1 MTSSRAAVKILFII
15 VKYRI
20 IGGLFQ
26 DVNTRLR
33 FTFKS
38 RLMNKI
44 CNAIFTS
51 MNIKK
56 SLTTLLCAIYIAY
69 SCPIALMASTISGVT
84 PQDNTYNIEAAQV
97 SGSTGFR
104 QYDTFDLTDGD
115 IANLVYKDSYDKF
128 LNLVDSRIS
137 INGIVNTVK
146 DNNFY
151 NGMAIFVSPDGIVIG
166 SSGVLNVG
174 SLSLLGTSGYDD
186 LRDAYDDSDLSGYE
200 YGANGYKDLVAA
212 ADGSIVSNGII
223 LARGNVE
230 ADAATIEI
238 SGAAGEN
245 GIVAG
250 WDDPAMTFSDRQTAV
265 EFFQAIVSADVPN
278 ATQMVMNDDG
288 TIRLSAYTTQ
298 TGDSD
303 KAEPDNGITSSVDLD
318 STVLLAKEIDIN
330 AKSEL
335 GSATLPI
342 VDIGKGVYFDYSK
355 AKISIDSSTLAAQN
369 VKIRADAATIS
380 KINAIELP
388 EVLLA
393 WLIEAFEDP
402 EQLEDD
408 VEMMF
413 SSEYYDNFAGA
424 RAYTDVDIDNSTITA
439 DKNLE
444 VTTDAQTYYE
454 VRTTGAPEEAIPFQS
469 MFHAL
474 GTETESKVNVEK
486 STLTA
491 TEGIADLKALSGN
504 SLQVQISND
513 NGMFR
518 LSETDAFSF
527 QYMNLA
533 TSVDTEVNITNSA
546 VRANEISART
556 LSNVDNWFYV
566 ENTATVLKN
575 DFSSATQGGS
585 GAAVMAVVNNSKSK
599 NEVNIT
605 GSTLESTGKDKNL
618 SIEAVSVQNM
628 DTSMKVRTDAKGAK
642 KKEKI
647 DDENSWT
654 SKIKSRFDSFTKI
667 GKNAMTKF
675 KQFSY
680 NSWFNIFK
688 MVKDKWAGK
697 TGDLAQ
703 NAVGKDQSLDPGL
716 FQVGGSFL
724 FSNNTTETSVNIKD
738 STLTSAQDLD
748 VTSHLLDKYH
758 NLTMASA
765 KEPEDASQSTA
776 IIGAG
781 IALTVN
787 NRENTNNI
795 VIDNSA
801 LASDRDVNINAVTE
815 LPGNGGNLGL
825 SSSMLTLGLGFST
838 DASDDWEFTFNKDIG
853 DSDREGLAP
862 WIGLTGFF
870 NNASA
875 AGTTGDKLAV
885 AASVTY
891 NNGTNSTKVDI
902 RNGSEIVA
910 GDTDSDG
917 NVRVNSATSVATR
930 SDAGFFGSSSIIN
943 YDEAYDVWNSDGT
956 GASVLVQTLENNAE
970 VNVEDSEITAT
981 ADAGLHS
988 AIEQSY
994 INFVKM
1000 FTDAPTI
1007 ALGGAVS
1014 VQDYTGT
1021 TAVNITENT
1030 LINADNI
1037 QIEAGKARV
1046 SLGKLDFDSDKKGL
1060 PLIENDRLVLSDRR
1074 TANDHITTID
1084 VIGELSKQE
1093 SEEKK
1098 EVTAAVGAAV
1108 NVHTIDRDVKT
1119 VIDSA
1124 TLNAVAGDVTVNT
1137 TTYTRNGELALAGS
1151 LAGGAAAQTQNVA
1164 EWQKKASKSDKSE
1177 DFFESMLA
1185 KIDDAFPQEEVEEI
1199 EEGVEAAK
1207 DAASNVGGSK
1217 YSFAIAGSV
1226 NVLDNSTKVNNYVRN
1241 GASVTATGEVDILAN
1256 LKNEYLILSGGF
1268 AKSGTVGTGAAVN
1281 FLSRD
1286 GNVNSFIG
1294 GTPNDGDATVI
1305 SSGTKTSIDA
1315 NEDNEIVSI
1324 AVGVGY
1330 TGDDLQPTDFDGAI
1344 GGSFTYNAIE
1354 STVASTVNGAAL
1366 SGNSND
1372 GTDVSVHAKQG
1383 VNTLNF
1389 AGSLAY
1395 ESGSKFSAGAALA
1408 ATADYL
1414 SSEVGAT
1421 VENADISDKSV
1432 NDLTILAEENDD
1444 LFAIG
1449 IALEAVGNYAKYGT
1463 PFDGSLG
1470 LVVLE
1475 NDINSGLED
1484 SLVKTEGELSVKADN
1499 QVKVLNAEGDGA
1511 YSGATSG
1518 LGIGGGWVFDIQDNK
1533 ISATIDTG
1541 TESIAAHSATVEA
1554 NSFEKIENFP
1564 ITVGISKST
1573 SMLASTVVVDLVTN
1587 EVKATAKGTIT
1598 TGSTA
1603 DVKAKDE
1610 TYLIT
1615 RGGTLAASGSQ
1626 GTAVLGASVNV
1637 DKLAKSVDASLDGA
1651 DVNAKNKVTVSAES
1665 VDANGGT
1672 RKDDGTYDRDDISSP
1687 DYQEKLLVYDDTT
1700 KQYTDINRD
1709 DPDTSFKDWNMFYN
1723 LGAGAKSAFTGAV
1736 VVKFTENNVNAELKN
1751 QSKVTSDEMLVRAD
1765 ERIVKSLI
1773 IGSISATQNLG
1784 VGVNVIYTEDA
1795 PVVNARIT
1803 DGSTADISK
1812 DAAVSASDIK
1822 DNNTVE
1828 VAGSFAGEGGALD
1841 LNVVLNEYDDQV
1853 ASSIDSGS
1861 TLNVQSLTL
1870 DADEDVN
1877 STRVLVQVSG
1887 SENVAVGLEPLV
1899 NNYNEKVSATIDSST
1914 VTAAEDS
1921 AVAIAAETAKK
1932 TRDIAIGVAA
1942 AAQGVTLT
1950 GVEIRNNYDN
1960 SSDAAINASTITDA
1974 GDVKV
1979 DAGNFIYADNWA
1991 VLLDGTAQG
2000 VEIGA
2005 NVMINDVKK
2014 SANAQVKDSDVTA
2027 KDNVVVRTNYASDD
2041 SRLNDIVKNTT
2052 GTLGLTG
2059 QGAAMDANLLV
2070 NTFSDTSRATI
2081 SGGRLTAGNL
2091 EMEAGTL
2098 RTLDNTNITFVLVAE
2113 GAGLGGS
2120 VTYNNI
2126 ASDTEVLVST
2136 ADDDYNISGSVG
2148 LQSEDTSFITEVTGT
2163 GAAGAIGGAAMANVV
2178 VVKEKGSAKT
2188 SITGTGNG
2196 TFKAGS
2202 IEMDSLLNA
2211 GIFDESAGVSVG
2223 IGALAGNV
2231 KLVTVGEKT
2240 DYTDLEKNAG
2250 LDSAV
2255 SAAEERV
2262 KDNLGRS
2269 LTDDNATG
2277 AFSDISGNV
2286 SATDVI
2292 HINAK
2297 SDIGG
2302 TSGDRM
2308 TLDNI
2313 DVSVSGGS
2321 AGVGVLS
2328 AGFYHT
2334 AAATISGGNI
2344 SAGNVT
2350 LFSNTEDSV
2359 DVTSH
2364 GTDIGALVVTG
2375 GSASYNNN
2383 SNSVASISDATV
2395 KAGDISVSAN
2405 NTTDTSEKIAGV
2417 SVGGVA
2423 VNVAGYESN
2432 VNYTSNALV
2441 TGNVYIT
2448 ADSLEL
2454 KSDSTVSVA
2463 SSAQFD
2469 AFTGGTNVIY
2479 IDNTVDVSGQTN
2491 ALVKDADGSL
2501 DVKNLYITTGHEGIT
2516 ADGSS
2521 NVISV
2526 SGLSGTFVYGG
2537 ANVNA
2542 SFTSGI
2548 DNLDNDLKITADE
2561 IDITT
2566 AKANTDKAITAKSEI
2581 GTTGVSLLGLAYAD
2595 SGAKST
2601 SNTTSDTVVRSNN
2614 LTAGKMSIEADLDS
2628 RALADDG
2635 GSAISTLLSIQNISV
2650 ESDATDTL
2658 SVEFGGNITAGSLDV
2673 TTNHNTTTSVNAK
2686 SVAAALFGSV
2696 SYLEMKSD
2704 NNATTS
2710 VTLGGTVNAD
2720 DADFQINT
2728 NRYGQLDS
2736 SSNTGGAIS
2745 VSTRKFHN
2753 HVTGTTQL
2761 VMDGLKA
2768 YGTGDF
2774 KFNLAPVN
2782 THDDVSISSSGG
2794 FFAHDGADYD
2804 YNFDTKSNVDIKD
2817 SKISG
2822 YSNVGIGNVNSNV
2835 IKDTNVTQGGGFI
2848 FLSSSKAGNTYSSS
2862 SDFTVEDSTI
2872 SADTVTISTQSG
2884 NATDVNQQI
2893 LFKAESGGF
2902 YTGDGLELDNTLNQK
2917 NNLSIKNS
2925 SITGKDNVTV
2935 ALMTTHS
2942 FYQKV
2947 EDISEGFIANPTV
2960 KSTITSNN
2968 TNTLDIDEGSTV
2980 KSDGDLDFTLDVS
2993 GNLGTISH
3001 VQVEDCGSDPE
3012 TQSHLAMNADNTMTL
3027 EGTAEGGNSTNVV
3040 FMGNANNDLHQES
3053 YSEHFAVAPFTTE
3066 GGELKRIVNN
3076 TLTVA
3081 SSGRM
3086 LAGNSLNYQFNDPTG
3101 NIYASNHYH
3110 LIYYAAFGYETYGE
3124 TSSNKTLQSNNK
3136 ADVPGK
3142 MAAGISNGK
3151 FLFVAEDGSVDK
3163 DKSSGVYESDYFT
3176 YGDGKDPT
3184 PSEIKE
3190 KVVADIRDRIGSL
3203 NDSLDQVNAGLEYN
3217 EERYD
3222 EIQAGIA
3229 AIDSIFTS
3237 VDEYLDNGYEIVDES
3252 TILATIRN
3260 DMIYELS
3267 TDDKHPPISGDVF
3280 ETVLA
3285 NYTAWVKTEEAQGT
3299 GIVTDMVYYVTNVD
3313 TILDAGQ
3320 RETFVKAAGQIN
3332 DFMSHIVDT
3341 DGMNGTSI
3349 MVYTNAALERKYIV
3363 TSLGTGESAKDML
3376 AILEQNRNVL
3386 ADQITAL
3393 EKSHDVL
3400 ASSQALITADIAS
3413 LNNELDAAVAKAE
3426 NEYGQSGSSYALL
3439 FQNHN
3444 VRPGSITITGIEA
3457 GDVMVGGERVG
3468 ENLSLLKDHVYTPHR
3483 DFVVSNKS
3491 DRDVIVR
3498 LEDSAGNDGI
3508 RFTVNGTDISD
3519 YVTVSGSDAV
3529 TFKVHND
3536 DISVRDDADVQLY
3549 TAQTGSF
3556 NFYVDDAGVVHTTA
3570 PVIYSR
3576 PGLLVQSYLGYHS
3589 FDSLG
3594 YAEAANLN
3602 SGILVWTDFVRSSDD
3617 EDEEPITSELRR
3629 DASVR

>member
-1 MTSSRAAVKILFII
+1 
-15 VKYRI
+15 
-20 IGGLFQ
+20 
-26 DVNTRLR
+26 
-33 FTFKS
+33 
-38 RLMNKI
+38 
-44 CNAIFTS
+44 

-56 SLTTLLCAIYIAY
+56 SLTTLLCVLYIAY
-69 SCPIALMASTISGVT
+69 SCPVALVASTISGIT
-84 PQDNTYNIEAAQV
+84 PQDNIYNIEAEKV

-115 IANLVYKDSYDKF
+115 IANLVYKDNYDKF
-128 LNLVDSRIS
+128 LNMVDTQIS

-151 NGMAIFVSPDGIVIG
+151 NGRAIFVSPSGIVIG
-166 SSGVLNVG
+166 STGVLNVG
-174 SLSLLGTSGYDD
+174 SLSLLNTSGYDD
-186 LRDAYDDSDLSGYE
+186 LKSAYDDSDLSTYE
-200 YGANGYKDLVAA
+200 YGADGYKDLVAA

-230 ADAATIEI
+230 ADASAIEI
-238 SGAAGEN
+238 SGTAGEN

-265 EFFQAIVSADVPN
+265 EFFQAIVSSDIPN
-278 ATQMVMNDDG
+278 SNLMVMDDSG
-288 TIRLSAYTTQ
+288 NIRLSAYTSQ
-298 TGDSD
+298 TGDND
-303 KAEPDNGITSSVDLD
+303 KAAPDNGITSSVKLD
-318 STVLLAKEIDIN
+318 STVLLAKEIDID

-335 GSATLPI
+335 GSMSLPV
-342 VDIGKGVYFDYSK
+342 VDFGKGVYFDYSK
-355 AKISIDSSTLAAQN
+355 AQIGIDSSTLAAEN
-369 VKIRADAATIS
+369 VKIRSDAATIS

-388 EVLLA
+388 EVILA
-393 WLIEAFEDP
+393 WLIEVIEDP
-402 EQLEDD
+402 EALAED
-408 VEMMF
+408 VSKMF
-413 SSEYYDNFAGA
+413 SSEYYDDFSGA
-424 RAYTDVDIDNSTITA
+424 RAYTYVDIDNSTITA

-454 VRTTGAPEEAIPFQS
+454 VKTTGAPEEALPFQS
-469 MFHAL
+469 LFHAL
-474 GTETESKVNVEK
+474 GTETESILNVDK

-491 TEGIADLKALSGN
+491 TDGLADLKALSGN

-518 LSETDAFSF
+518 FSETDAFSF
-527 QYMNLA
+527 QYINLA

-546 VRANEISART
+546 VKANEISART

-575 DFSSATQGGS
+575 DFASPTQGGS
-585 GAAVMAVVNNSKSK
+585 GAAVMGVVNNSKSK

-605 GSTLESTGKDKNL
+605 DSSLESTGKDKNL

-628 DTSMKVRTDAKGAK
+628 DTSLKVRTEAQGAK
-642 KKEKI
+642 EKDKIYDDKKFTDNVK
-647 DDENSWT
+647 
-654 SKIKSRFDSFTKI
+654 KRFDNFAKI
-667 GKNAMTKF
+667 GKSAYAKYREYT
-675 KQFSY
+675 Y
-680 NSWFNIFK
+680 GSWFDLFK
-688 MVKDKWAGK
+688 KIKNAWGGK
-697 TGDLAQ
+697 TEELAQ
-703 NAVGKDQSLDPGL
+703 NAVGKDQALDPGL
-716 FQVGGSFL
+716 FQAGGSFL
-724 FSNNTTETSVNIKD
+724 FSNNTAETSVNIKD
-738 STLTSAQDLD
+738 SSLKSAQDLD
-748 VTSHLLDKYH
+748 ISSHLLDKYY
-758 NLTMASA
+758 NLTMAHA
-765 KEPEDASQSTA
+765 KEPEESSQSTA

-787 NRENTNNI
+787 NRENTDSINI
-795 VIDNSA
+795 DG
-801 LASDRDVNINAVTE
+801 SDLISGRDVNINAVTE
-815 LPGNGGNLGL
+815 LPGNAGNIGL
-825 SSSMLTLGLGFST
+825 TSSWLTLGLGFDT
-838 DASDDWEFTFNKDIG
+838 DAKEDWDFTFNADIG
-853 DSDREGLAP
+853 TSDREPLAP
-862 WIGLTGFF
+862 VIGLTGFF

-875 AGTTGDKLAV
+875 AGTTGDDLAV

-891 NNGTNSTKVDI
+891 NNGTNSTNVNI
-902 RNGSEIVA
+902 TNGSTIQA
-910 GDTDSDG
+910 GDTDTAG

-930 SDAGFFGSSSIIN
+930 SDAGFFGSSSIIK
-943 YDEAYDVWNSDGT
+943 YDESYDVWNSDGT
-956 GASVLVQTLENNAE
+956 GASVLVQTLENNAQ
-970 VNVEDSEITAT
+970 VNVEDSEISAT

-1007 ALGGAVS
+1007 AMGGAVS

-1021 TAVNITENT
+1021 TAVNLSDNTEITAN
-1030 LINADNI
+1030 NI
-1037 QIEAGKARV
+1037 QIESGKARV
-1046 SLGKLDFDSDKKGL
+1046 SLGKLDFEEDKKGL
-1060 PLIENDRLVLSDRR
+1060 PLIENDRLVLADRR
-1074 TANDHITTID
+1074 TTEDHITTID

-1108 NVHTIDRDVKT
+1108 NVHNIDREVKT
-1119 VIDSA
+1119 VIDNA
-1124 TLNAVAGDVTVNT
+1124 TLNAIAGNVTIDT
-1137 TTYTRNGELALAGS
+1137 LSFTRNGELALAGS

-1164 EWQKKASKSDKSE
+1164 GWQKDAKKSDKS
-1177 DFFESMLA
+1177 DVFFESMLA
-1185 KIDDAFPQEEVEEI
+1185 KIDEAFPVEEEVEEI
-1199 EEGVEAAK
+1199 KDGVDAAT

-1226 NVLDNSTKVNNYVRN
+1226 NVLNNSTKVNNHVQN
-1241 GASVTATGEVDILAN
+1241 GAAISATGEVDIAAN
-1256 LKNEYLILSGGF
+1256 LKNEFLLLSGGF
-1268 AKSGTVGTGAAVN
+1268 AQSGTVGTGAAVN
-1281 FLSRD
+1281 FVSRD
-1286 GNVNSFIG
+1286 GSVNSFIG
-1294 GTPNDGDATVI
+1294 GTPNDSSSTVI
-1305 SSGTKTSIDA
+1305 TSGTKTSIDA
-1315 NEDNEIVSI
+1315 KEDNEIVSV

-1389 AGSLAY
+1389 AGSLAA

-1414 SSEVGAT
+1414 SSDVGAT

-1475 NDINSGLED
+1475 NDINSGLEN
-1484 SLVKTEGELSVKADN
+1484 SLVKTEGDLTVKADN

-1751 QSKVTSDEMLVRAD
+1751 QSKVTSDELLVRAD

-1773 IGSISATQNLG
+1773 VGSISATQNLG

-1795 PVVNARIT
+1795 PVINARIT

-1841 LNVVLNEYDDQV
+1841 LNVVLNEYNDQV

-1861 TLNVQSLTL
+1861 TLNVQSLTM

-1960 SSDAAINASTITDA
+1960 SSDAVINASTITDA

-2059 QGAAMDANLLV
+2059 QGAAMDANLLI
-2070 NTFSDTSRATI
+2070 NTFSDTSKATV
-2081 SGGRLTAGNL
+2081 SGGKLTAGNL
-2091 EMEAGTL
+2091 EIEAGIL

-2163 GAAGAIGGAAMANVV
+2163 GAAGAVGGAAMANVV
-2178 VVKEKGSAKT
+2178 VVKEKGIAKAG
-2188 SITGTGNG
+2188 ITGTGKG

-2202 IEMDSLLNA
+2202 IEMDSELIA
-2211 GIFDESAGVSVG
+2211 GIFDESAGVSLG

-2269 LTDDNATG
+2269 LTDDNTTG

-2313 DVSVSGGS
+2313 DVSVSGAS

-2344 SAGNVT
+2344 SAGNIT

-2469 AFTGGTNVIY
+2469 AFTGGTNVVY

-2537 ANVNA
+2537 TNVNA

-2566 AKANTDKAITAKSEI
+2566 AKANTDKVITAKSEI

-2601 SNTTSDTVVRSNN
+2601 SNATSDTVVRSNN

-2628 RALADDG
+2628 SALADDG

-2658 SVEFGGNITAGSLDV
+2658 NIEFDGNITAGSLDV

-2696 SYLEMKSD
+2696 SYLEMTSD

-2710 VTLGGTVNAD
+2710 VSLTGTLNAD

-2736 SSNTGGAIS
+2736 SSNTGGAVS

-2761 VMDGLKA
+2761 VMDGLNA

-2774 KFNLAPVN
+2774 KFNLAAVN

-2804 YNFDTKSNVDIKD
+2804 YNFDTKSDVEIKD
-2817 SKISG
+2817 SNISG

-2884 NATDVNQQI
+2884 NGTDVNQQI

-2917 NNLSIKNS
+2917 NSMSIKNS

-3012 TQSHLAMNADNTMTL
+3012 TQSHVAMNADNTMTV
-3027 EGTAEGGNSTNVV
+3027 EGTVEGGNSANVI

-3163 DKSSGVYESDYFT
+3163 EKSSGVYESDYFT
-3176 YGDGKDPT
+3176 YGDGNDPT

-3237 VDEYLDNGYEIVDES
+3237 VDEFLDNGYEIVDES

-3313 TILDAGQ
+3313 TVLNEGQ

-3332 DFMSHIVDT
+3332 DFMSHIADT
-3341 DGMNGTSI
+3341 DDMNGTSI
-3349 MVYTNAALERKYIV
+3349 MVYTNAAMDRKYIV
-3363 TSLGTGESAKDML
+3363 TSLGTGESAKDIL
-3376 AILEQNRNVL
+3376 SILEQNRSNL
-3386 ADQITAL
+3386 ADQMIAL
-3393 EKSHDVL
+3393 ERNHDIL
-3400 ASSQALITADIAS
+3400 ASSQALITADIAT

-3426 NEYGQSGSSYALL
+3426 SEYGQSGSSYALL
-3439 FQNHN
+3439 FQNLSDK
-3444 VRPGSITITGIEA
+3444 PGSITITGLEA
-3457 GDVMVGGERVG
+3457 SDITINGERVG
-3468 ENLSLLKDHVYTPHR
+3468 ENLALLSDHVYTAR
-3483 DFVVSNKS
+3483 SSFTVNNNSN
-3491 DRDVIVR
+3491 RDVIAQV
-3498 LEDSAGNDGI
+3498 DDFGGNDGL
-3508 RFTVNGTDISD
+3508 RFTVNGTDISEI
-3519 YVTVSGSDAV
+3519 VPVAGNGEV
-3529 TFKVHND
+3529 TFEVHND
-3536 DISVRDDADVQLY
+3536 DISIRDGVDVQLY
-3549 TAQTGSF
+3549 TAQTGDFS
-3556 NFYVDDAGVVHTTA
+3556 FYVDGNGVVRTTA
-3570 PVIYSR
+3570 PVVYSR

-3594 YAEAANLN
+3594 YAEAATIN

-3617 EDEEPITSELRR
+3617 EDEELVTSELRR

>member
-1 MTSSRAAVKILFII
+1 MKL
-15 VKYRI
+15 
-20 IGGLFQ
+20 
-26 DVNTRLR
+26 
-33 FTFKS
+33 
-38 RLMNKI
+38 
-44 CNAIFTS
+44 
-51 MNIKK
+51 KK
-56 SLTTLLCAIYIAY
+56 SLTTLLCILYIAY
-69 SCPIALMASTISGVT
+69 SCPTVLLASEISGVT
-84 PQDNTYNIEAAQV
+84 PTGNTYNIEAEKV
-97 SGSTGFR
+97 SGTTGFR
-104 QYDTFDLTDGD
+104 EYDKFVLSDGD
-115 IANLVYKDSYDKF
+115 VANLLYEDTYDSF
-128 LNLVDSRIS
+128 LNLVNSQINIS
-137 INGIVNTVK
+137 GVVNTMK
-146 DNNFY
+146 GSDFY
-151 NGMAIFVSPDGIVIG
+151 NGRAIFVSSSGIVIG
-166 SSGVLNVG
+166 STGVLNVG
-174 SLSLLGTSGYDD
+174 SLSLLNTKDYDD
-186 LRDAYDDSDLSGYE
+186 LKDAYDDSDLADYE
-200 YGANGYKDLVAA
+200 YGADGYKNLVTAA
-212 ADGSIVSNGII
+212 NGDIVSNGII
-223 LARGNVE
+223 LARGDVE
-230 ADAATIEI
+230 ADAASIEI

-250 WDDPAMTFSDRQTAV
+250 WDDTAKTFTDRQDAV
-265 EFFQAIVSADVPN
+265 DFFKAIVGTDVPN
-278 ATQMVMNDDG
+278 ADLMVMDDSG
-288 TIRLSAYTTQ
+288 KIRLSAYTTQ

-303 KAEPDNGITSSVDLD
+303 KADPDNGITSLVKLD
-318 STVLLAKEIDIN
+318 STVLLAKEIDIES
-330 AKSEL
+330 KSEL

-342 VDIGKGVYFDYSK
+342 VDFGKGVYFDYSK
-355 AKISIDSSTLAAQN
+355 AKIGINSSTLAAEN
-369 VKIRADAATIS
+369 VKIRSDASTIS

-388 EVLLA
+388 EVILA
-393 WLIEAFEDP
+393 WLIEGIEDP
-402 EQLEDD
+402 EQLADD
-408 VEMMF
+408 VSTMF
-413 SSEYYDNFAGA
+413 SSEYYDNFAGS
-424 RAYTDVDIDNSTITA
+424 RAYSYVDIDNSTITA

-444 VTTDAQTYYE
+444 VTTDSQTYYE
-454 VRTTGAPEEAIPFQS
+454 VKTTGAPEEAIPFQS
-469 MFHAL
+469 LFHAL
-474 GTETESKVNVEK
+474 GTETESIVNVDK

-491 TEGIADLKALSGN
+491 TEGLADLKALSGN

-518 LSETDAFSF
+518 FSETDAFSF
-527 QYMNLA
+527 QYINLA
-533 TSVDTEVNITNSA
+533 TSVDTEVNITNST
-546 VRANEISART
+546 VKANDISART

-575 DFSSATQGGS
+575 DFASPTQGGS

-599 NEVNIT
+599 NEVNIID
-605 GSTLESTGKDKNL
+605 SSLESTGKDKNL

-628 DTSMKVRTDAKGAK
+628 DTSLKVRTDAQGAK
-642 KKEKI
+642 TKEKI
-647 DDENSWT
+647 DD
-654 SKIKSRFDSFTKI
+654 KDSFTSKLKARFDKFSKI
-667 GKNAMTKF
+667 GKNAYAKYREYT
-675 KQFSY
+675 Y
-680 NSWFNIFK
+680 GSWFNLFK
-688 MVKDKWAGK
+688 MVKDKWSGK
-697 TGDLAQ
+697 TGELAQ
-703 NAVGKDQSLDPGL
+703 NAVGKNQTLDPGL
-716 FQVGGSFL
+716 FQAGGSFL
-724 FSNNTTETSVNIKD
+724 FSNNNSETSVNIKD
-738 STLTSAQDLD
+738 STLKSAQDLD
-748 VTSHLLDKYH
+748 ISSHLLDKYH
-758 NLTMASA
+758 NLTMAHA

-795 VIDNSA
+795 VIDNST
-801 LASDRDVNINAVTE
+801 LTSERDVNINAVTE
-815 LPGNGGNLGL
+815 LPGNAGNLGF
-825 SSSMLTLGLGFST
+825 SSSMLTLGLGFNT
-838 DASDDWEFTFNKDIG
+838 DASDDWDFTFNKDIG
-853 DSDREGLAP
+853 YSDREGLVP

-891 NNGTNSTKVDI
+891 NNGTNSTTVDVK
-902 RNGSEIVA
+902 NGSKIEA
-910 GDTDSDG
+910 GDSDTDG
-917 NVRVNSATSVATR
+917 NVRINSATSVATR
-930 SDAGFFGSSSIIN
+930 SDAGFFGSSSVIK
-943 YDEAYDVWNSDGT
+943 YDEAFDVWNSDGT

-981 ADAGLHS
+981 TDAGIHS

-1021 TAVNITENT
+1021 TAVTINDNTAIT
-1030 LINADNI
+1030 ADNI
-1037 QIEAGKARV
+1037 QIESGKARV
-1046 SLGKLDFDSDKKGL
+1046 SLGKLDFSSDKKGL

-1074 TANDHITTID
+1074 TADDHITTID

-1108 NVHTIDRDVKT
+1108 NVHTIDREVKT
-1119 VIDSA
+1119 VIDNA
-1124 TLNAVAGDVTVNT
+1124 VLNAIAGDVKISTMS
-1137 TTYTRNGELALAGS
+1137 YTRNGELALAGS
-1151 LAGGAAAQTQNVA
+1151 LAGGAAAQTQDVA
-1164 EWQKKASKSDKSE
+1164 EWQKKASKTDKSD

-1199 EEGVEAAK
+1199 KEGVDAAK

-1226 NVLDNSTKVNNYVRN
+1226 NVLNNDTKVNNYVRN
-1241 GASVTATGEVDILAN
+1241 GGSITATGEVDILAR

-1281 FLSRD
+1281 FLSRE

-1294 GTPNDGDATVI
+1294 GTPNSTGDTVI
-1305 SSGTKTSIDA
+1305 TSGTKTSIDA
-1315 NEDNEIVSI
+1315 TEDNEIVSI

-1354 STVASTVNGAAL
+1354 STVASTVNGATL
-1366 SGNSND
+1366 SGNSKD
-1372 GTDVSVHAKQG
+1372 GTDVSVHAKQS

-1389 AGSLAY
+1389 AGSLAD

-1408 ATADYL
+1408 GTADYL
-1414 SSEVGAT
+1414 SSNVGAT
-1421 VENADISDKSV
+1421 VENSDLSDKSV
-1432 NDLTILAEENDD
+1432 NDVTILAEEYND
-1444 LFAIG
+1444 LLGVG

-1470 LVVLE
+1470 LVILE
-1475 NDINSGLED
+1475 NDIHSELED
-1484 SLVKTEGELSVKADN
+1484 SLVKTEGDLTVKADN
-1499 QVKVLNAEGDGA
+1499 QVKVINLEGDGA

-1518 LGIGGGWVFDIQDNK
+1518 LGIGGGWVFDVQDNK
-1533 ISATIDTG
+1533 VSATIDTG
-1541 TESIAAHSATVEA
+1541 SQSLAAHSAAVEA

-1573 SMLASTVVVDLVTN
+1573 SMLASTVVVDLITN

-1598 TGSTA
+1598 TGSTV

-1610 TYLIT
+1610 SYLIT

-1637 DKLAKSVDASLDGA
+1637 DKLAKTVDASLDGA
-1651 DVNAKNKVTVSAES
+1651 DVNGKNKVTVSAES

-1700 KQYTDINRD
+1700 KQYTDIKRD
-1709 DPDTSFKDWNMFYN
+1709 DPGTSFKDWNMFYN

-1736 VVKFTENNVNAELKN
+1736 VVKFTENNVDAALRN
-1751 QSKVTSDEMLVRAD
+1751 QSTVTSDELLVRAD

-1784 VGVNVIYTEDA
+1784 VGVNVIYTDDA
-1795 PVVNARIT
+1795 PVINARIT
-1803 DGSTADISK
+1803 DGAKVSTSK
-1812 DAAVSASDIK
+1812 GAAVSASDIK
-1822 DNNTVE
+1822 DINTVE

-1841 LNVVLNEYDDQV
+1841 FNVVLNEYDDQV
-1853 ASSIDSGS
+1853 TSSIDSGS
-1861 TLNVQSLTL
+1861 TLNVQSLSM

-1899 NNYNEKVSATIDSST
+1899 NNYKEKVAVTIDSST

-1921 AVAIAAETAKK
+1921 AITIAAETGKK
-1932 TRDIAIGVAA
+1932 TRDIVIGVAA
-1942 AAQGVTLT
+1942 AAQGATLA
-1950 GVEIRNNYDN
+1950 GIEIRNNYNN
-1960 SSDAAINASTITDA
+1960 SADAVINASTITDA
-1974 GDVKV
+1974 GDVRV
-1979 DAGNFIYADNWA
+1979 DAGNYIYADNWA
-1991 VLLDGTAQG
+1991 ILLDGTAQG
-2000 VEIGA
+2000 VSIGA
-2005 NVMINDVKK
+2005 NVMINDVQK

-2027 KDNVVVRTNYASDD
+2027 KDNVVIRTNQDSDGN
-2041 SRLNDIVKNTT
+2041 RLNDRINNTT

-2070 NTFSDTSRATI
+2070 NTFSDTSKATV
-2081 SGGRLTAGNL
+2081 SGGKLTAGNL
-2091 EMEAGTL
+2091 EMEAGIL
-2098 RTLDNTNITFVLVAE
+2098 RTLDNTNITFVGVAE

-2126 ASDTEVLVST
+2126 GSDTEVLIST
-2136 ADDDYNISGSVG
+2136 ADDDFNISGSVG
-2148 LQSEDTSFITEVTGT
+2148 LQSADTSFITEVTGT
-2163 GAAGAIGGAAMANVV
+2163 GAAGAVGGAAMANVV
-2178 VVKEKGSAKT
+2178 VVKEKGIAKAG
-2188 SITGTGNG
+2188 ITGTGKG

-2202 IEMDSLLNA
+2202 IEMDSELIA
-2211 GIFDESAGVSVG
+2211 GIFDESAGVSLG

-2255 SAAEERV
+2255 SAADERV

-2286 SATDVI
+2286 SATDAI
-2292 HINAK
+2292 HINASSK
-2297 SDIGG
+2297 IGG

-2313 DVSVSGGS
+2313 DVSVSGAS

-2344 SAGNVT
+2344 SAGNIR
-2350 LFSNTEDSV
+2350 LASNTEDSV

-2364 GTDIGALVVTG
+2364 GTNIGALVVSG
-2375 GSASYNNN
+2375 GSASYNNS

-2395 KAGDISVSAN
+2395 KAGEIEVTAM
-2405 NTTDTSEKIAGV
+2405 NTTDTSEKITGV

-2432 VNYTSNALV
+2432 VNYSSNALL
-2441 TGNVYIT
+2441 TGNVNVT
-2448 ADSLEL
+2448 ADTLEL

-2501 DVKNLYITTGHEGIT
+2501 NVKNLYITTGHEGIT

-2537 ANVNA
+2537 TNVNA

-2566 AKANTDKAITAKSEI
+2566 AKANTDKVITAKSEI

-2601 SNTTSDTVVRSNN
+2601 SNSTSDTLVKSNK

-2628 RALADDG
+2628 SALADDG

-2650 ESDATDTL
+2650 ESDAKDTL
-2658 SVEFGGNITAGSLDV
+2658 NVEFDGNITAGSLDV

-2696 SYLEMKSD
+2696 SYLEMTSD

-2736 SSNTGGAIS
+2736 SSNTGGAVS

-2761 VMDGLKA
+2761 VMDGLNA

-2774 KFNLAPVN
+2774 KFNLAPMN

-2804 YNFDTKSNVDIKD
+2804 YNFDTKSDVDIKD

-2822 YSNVGIGNVNSNV
+2822 YANVGINNVNSNV

-2893 LFKAESGGF
+2893 LFKAKSGGF
-2902 YTGDGLELDNTLNQK
+2902 YTSDGLELDNTLNQK
-2917 NNLSIKNS
+2917 NNLSMKNS

-2942 FYQKV
+2942 FSQKV

-2968 TNTLDIDEGSTV
+2968 TNTLDVDATSAV
-2980 KSDGDLDFTLDVS
+2980 KSDGDLNFTLDVS
-2993 GNLGTISH
+2993 GNLGTFSH

-3012 TQSHLAMNADNTMTL
+3012 TQSHLTMNADNTMTL
-3027 EGTAEGGNSTNVV
+3027 KGTAEGGNSTNVV

-3053 YSEHFAVAPFTTE
+3053 YSEHFAVAPFTKE

-3076 TLTVA
+3076 TLTVT
-3081 SSGRM
+3081 STGRM
-3086 LAGNSLNYQFNDPTG
+3086 LAGNSLNYKFNDPTG

-3110 LIYYAAFGYETYGE
+3110 CIYYAAFGYETYGE

-3136 ADVPGK
+3136 ANVPGK
-3142 MAAGISNGK
+3142 MAAGLSNGK

-3163 DKSSGVYESDYFT
+3163 ENSSGVYESDYFT
-3176 YGDGKDPT
+3176 YGNGDDLT
-3184 PSEIKE
+3184 PAEVKE
-3190 KVVADIRDRIGSL
+3190 QVVAGIRKRIDSL
-3203 NDSLDQVNAGLEYN
+3203 NDSIGQV
-3217 EERYD
+3217 D
-3222 EIQAGIA
+3222 AGIVDNEIRHEELESGIA
-3229 AIDSIFTS
+3229 RIDSVLAT
-3237 VDEYLDNGYEIVDES
+3237 VNGYLENGYEIVDE
-3252 TILATIRN
+3252 ATVMDAITK

-3267 TDDKHPPISGDVF
+3267 KDDKHPPVSQGKF
-3280 ETVLA
+3280 EAVLA
-3285 NYTAWVKTEEAQGT
+3285 DFTEWAKSVEVQGS
-3299 GIVTDMVYYVTNVD
+3299 GIITDIVYYVTFID
-3313 TILDAGQ
+3313 TTLTDA
-3320 RETFVKAAGQIN
+3320 EKDTFIMASSQMA
-3332 DFMSHIVDT
+3332 DHMSHIDS
-3341 DGMNGTSI
+3341 DNGGTAI
-3349 MVYTNAALERKYIV
+3349 MVYSNDVRGRNYIV
-3363 TSLGTGESAKDML
+3363 TTYGTGESSKDML
-3376 AILEQNRNVL
+3376 AILHQNRGAL
-3386 ADQITAL
+3386 ADELAAV
-3393 EKSHDVL
+3393 ESSHAIM
-3400 ASSQALITADIAS
+3400 ASTRDLMKADIAS
-3413 LNNELDAAVAKAE
+3413 LNNDLYNAVAKSE
-3426 NEYGQSGSSYALL
+3426 NEYGQNESSYALL
-3439 FQNHN
+3439 FQNLTD
-3444 VRPGSITITGIEA
+3444 RPGSITITGMEA
-3457 GDVMVGGERVG
+3457 GDIMVGDRRVG
-3468 ENLSLLKDHVYTPHR
+3468 DDLPLLSDHVYTVR
-3483 DFVVSNKS
+3483 SSFNVSNNS
-3491 DRDVIVR
+3491 NRDVITR
-3498 LEDSAGNDGI
+3498 GDDFGGNYGL
-3508 RFTVNGTDISD
+3508 RFVVNGTDISD
-3519 YVTVSGSDAV
+3519 YASVTGGDSV
-3529 TFKVHND
+3529 TFQIHND
-3536 DISVRDDADVQLY
+3536 DISVRSDADVQLY
-3549 TAQTGSF
+3549 TAKTGSF
-3556 NFYVDDAGVVHTTA
+3556 TFYVDDAGVVHTTA
-3570 PVIYSR
+3570 PVVYSR

-3589 FDSLG
+3589 FDSFG
-3594 YAEAANLN
+3594 YAESAIIN
-3602 SGILVWTDFVRSSDD
+3602 SGINPPAEDDD
-3617 EDEEPITSELRR
+3617 EFVIGEIRR

>member
-1 MTSSRAAVKILFII
+1 
-15 VKYRI
+15 
-20 IGGLFQ
+20 
-26 DVNTRLR
+26 
-33 FTFKS
+33 
-38 RLMNKI
+38 
-44 CNAIFTS
+44 

-56 SLTTLLCAIYIAY
+56 SLTTLLCVLYIAY
-69 SCPIALMASTISGVT
+69 SCPVALVASTISGIT
-84 PQDNTYNIEAAQV
+84 PQDNIYNIEAEKV

-115 IANLVYKDSYDKF
+115 IANLVYKNNYDKF
-128 LNLVDSRIS
+128 LNLVDTQIS

-146 DNNFY
+146 DKNFY
-151 NGMAIFVSPDGIVIG
+151 NGRAIFVSPSGIVIG
-166 SSGVLNVG
+166 STGVLNVG
-174 SLSLLGTSGYDD
+174 SLSLLNTSGYDD
-186 LRDAYDDSDLSGYE
+186 LKSAYDDSDLSTYE
-200 YGANGYKDLVAA
+200 YGADGYKDLVAA

-230 ADAATIEI
+230 ADASAIEI
-238 SGAAGEN
+238 SGTAGEN

-265 EFFQAIVSADVPN
+265 EFFQAIVSSDIPN
-278 ATQMVMNDDG
+278 SNLMVMDDSG
-288 TIRLSAYTTQ
+288 NIRLSAYTSQ
-298 TGDSD
+298 TGDND
-303 KAEPDNGITSSVDLD
+303 KAAPDNGITSSVKLD
-318 STVLLAKEIDIN
+318 STVLLAKEIDID

-335 GSATLPI
+335 GSMSLPV
-342 VDIGKGVYFDYSK
+342 VDFGKGVYFDYSK
-355 AKISIDSSTLAAQN
+355 AQIGIDSSTLAAEN
-369 VKIRADAATIS
+369 VKIRSDAATIS

-388 EVLLA
+388 EVILA
-393 WLIEAFEDP
+393 WLIEVIEDP
-402 EQLEDD
+402 EALAED
-408 VEMMF
+408 VSKMF
-413 SSEYYDNFAGA
+413 SSEYYDDFSGA
-424 RAYTDVDIDNSTITA
+424 RAYTYVDIDNSTITA

-454 VRTTGAPEEAIPFQS
+454 VKTTGAPEEAMPFQS
-469 MFHAL
+469 LFHAL
-474 GTETESKVNVEK
+474 GTETESILNVDK

-491 TEGIADLKALSGN
+491 TDGLADLKALSGN

-518 LSETDAFSF
+518 FSETDAFSF
-527 QYMNLA
+527 QYINLA

-546 VRANEISART
+546 VKANEISART

-575 DFSSATQGGS
+575 DFASPTQGGS
-585 GAAVMAVVNNSKSK
+585 GAAVMGVVNNSKSK

-605 GSTLESTGKDKNL
+605 DSSLESTGKDKNL

-628 DTSMKVRTDAKGAK
+628 DTSLKVRTEAQGAK
-642 KKEKI
+642 EKDKIYDDKKFTDNVK
-647 DDENSWT
+647 
-654 SKIKSRFDSFTKI
+654 KRFDNFAKI
-667 GKNAMTKF
+667 GKNAYAKYREYT
-675 KQFSY
+675 Y
-680 NSWFNIFK
+680 GSWFDLFK
-688 MVKDKWAGK
+688 KIKNGWGGK
-697 TGDLAQ
+697 TEELAQ
-703 NAVGKDQSLDPGL
+703 NAVGKDQALDPGL
-716 FQVGGSFL
+716 FQAGGSFL
-724 FSNNTTETSVNIKD
+724 FSNNTAETSVNIKD
-738 STLTSAQDLD
+738 SSLKSAQDLD
-748 VTSHLLDKYH
+748 ISSHLLDKYY
-758 NLTMASA
+758 NLTMAHA

-787 NRENTNNI
+787 NRENTDSINI
-795 VIDNSA
+795 DG
-801 LASDRDVNINAVTE
+801 SDLISGRDVNINAVTE
-815 LPGNGGNLGL
+815 LPGNAGNIGL
-825 SSSMLTLGLGFST
+825 TSSWLTLGLGFDT
-838 DASDDWEFTFNKDIG
+838 DAKDDWDFTFNADIG
-853 DSDREGLAP
+853 TSDREPLAP
-862 WIGLTGFF
+862 VIGLTGFF

-875 AGTTGDKLAV
+875 AGTTGDDLAV

-891 NNGTNSTKVDI
+891 NNGTNSTNVNI
-902 RNGSEIVA
+902 TNGSTIQA
-910 GDTDSDG
+910 GDTDTAG

-930 SDAGFFGSSSIIN
+930 SDAGFFGSSSIIK
-943 YDEAYDVWNSDGT
+943 YDESYDVWNSDGT
-956 GASVLVQTLENNAE
+956 GASVLVQTLENNAQ
-970 VNVEDSEITAT
+970 VNVEDSEISAT

-1007 ALGGAVS
+1007 AMGGAVS

-1021 TAVNITENT
+1021 TAVNLSDNTEITAN
-1030 LINADNI
+1030 NI
-1037 QIEAGKARV
+1037 QIESGKARV
-1046 SLGKLDFDSDKKGL
+1046 SLGKLDFEDDKKGL
-1060 PLIENDRLVLSDRR
+1060 PLIENDRLVLADRR
-1074 TANDHITTID
+1074 TTEDHITTID

-1108 NVHTIDRDVKT
+1108 NVHNIDREVKT
-1119 VIDSA
+1119 VIDNA
-1124 TLNAVAGDVTVNT
+1124 TLNAIAGNVTIDALS
-1137 TTYTRNGELALAGS
+1137 YTRNGELALAGS

-1164 EWQKKASKSDKSE
+1164 SWQKDAKKSDKS
-1177 DFFESMLA
+1177 DVFFESMLA
-1185 KIDDAFPQEEVEEI
+1185 KIDEAFPVEEEVEEI
-1199 EEGVEAAK
+1199 KEGVDAAT

-1226 NVLDNSTKVNNYVRN
+1226 NVLNNSTKVNNYVQN
-1241 GASVTATGEVDILAN
+1241 GAAISATGEVDIAAN
-1256 LKNEYLILSGGF
+1256 LKNEFLLLSGGF
-1268 AKSGTVGTGAAVN
+1268 AQSGTVGTGAAVN
-1281 FLSRD
+1281 FMSRD
-1286 GNVNSFIG
+1286 GSVNSFIG
-1294 GTPNDGDATVI
+1294 GTPNDSSSTVI
-1305 SSGTKTSIDA
+1305 TSGTKTSIDA
-1315 NEDNEIVSI
+1315 KEDNEIVSV

-1366 SGNSND
+1366 SGNSKN

-1389 AGSLAY
+1389 AGSLAA

-1414 SSEVGAT
+1414 SSDVGAT

-1475 NDINSGLED
+1475 NDINSGLEN
-1484 SLVKTEGELSVKADN
+1484 SLVKTEGDLTVKADN

-1751 QSKVTSDEMLVRAD
+1751 QSKVTSDELLVRAD

-1773 IGSISATQNLG
+1773 VGSISATQNLG

-1795 PVVNARIT
+1795 PVINARIT

-1841 LNVVLNEYDDQV
+1841 LNVVLNEYNDQV

-1861 TLNVQSLTL
+1861 TLNVQSLTM

-1960 SSDAAINASTITDA
+1960 SSDAVINASTITDA

-2059 QGAAMDANLLV
+2059 QGAAMDANLLI
-2070 NTFSDTSRATI
+2070 NTFSDTSKATV
-2081 SGGRLTAGNL
+2081 SGGKLTAGNL
-2091 EMEAGTL
+2091 EIEAGIL

-2163 GAAGAIGGAAMANVV
+2163 GAAGAVGGAAMANVV
-2178 VVKEKGSAKT
+2178 VVKEKGIAKAG
-2188 SITGTGNG
+2188 ITGTGKG

-2202 IEMDSLLNA
+2202 IEMDSELIA
-2211 GIFDESAGVSVG
+2211 GIFDESAGVSLG

-2269 LTDDNATG
+2269 LTDDNTTG

-2313 DVSVSGGS
+2313 DVSVSGAS

-2344 SAGNVT
+2344 SAGNIT

-2469 AFTGGTNVIY
+2469 AFTGGTNVVY

-2537 ANVNA
+2537 TNVNA

-2566 AKANTDKAITAKSEI
+2566 AKANTDKVITAKSEI

-2601 SNTTSDTVVRSNN
+2601 SNATSDTVVRSNN

-2628 RALADDG
+2628 SALADDG

-2658 SVEFGGNITAGSLDV
+2658 NIEFDGNITAGSLDV

-2696 SYLEMKSD
+2696 SYLEMTSD

-2710 VTLGGTVNAD
+2710 VSLTGTLNAD

-2736 SSNTGGAIS
+2736 SSNTGGAVS

-2761 VMDGLKA
+2761 VMDGLNA

-2774 KFNLAPVN
+2774 KFNLAAVN

-2804 YNFDTKSNVDIKD
+2804 YNFDTKSDVEIKD
-2817 SKISG
+2817 SNISG

-2884 NATDVNQQI
+2884 NGTDVNQQI

-2917 NNLSIKNS
+2917 NSMSIKNS

-3012 TQSHLAMNADNTMTL
+3012 TQSHVAMNADNTMTV
-3027 EGTAEGGNSTNVV
+3027 EGTVEGGNSANVI

-3163 DKSSGVYESDYFT
+3163 EKSSGVYESDYFT
-3176 YGDGKDPT
+3176 YGDGNDLT

-3222 EIQAGIA
+3222 ELQAGIA

-3237 VDEYLDNGYEIVDES
+3237 VDEYLENGYEIVDES

-3313 TILDAGQ
+3313 TILDAAQ

-3332 DFMSHIVDT
+3332 DFMSHIADT
-3341 DGMNGTSI
+3341 DDMNGNSI
-3349 MVYTNAALERKYIV
+3349 MVYTNAAMDRKYIV
-3363 TSLGTGESAKDML
+3363 TSLGTGESAKDIL
-3376 AILEQNRNVL
+3376 SILEQNRSNL
-3386 ADQITAL
+3386 ADQMIAL
-3393 EKSHDVL
+3393 ERNHDIL
-3400 ASSQALITADIAS
+3400 ASSQALITADIAT

-3426 NEYGQSGSSYALL
+3426 SEYGQSGSSYALL
-3439 FQNHN
+3439 FQNL
-3444 VRPGSITITGIEA
+3444 RDKPGSITITGLEA
-3457 GDVMVGGERVG
+3457 SDITINGERVG
-3468 ENLSLLKDHVYTPHR
+3468 ENLALLSDHVYTAR
-3483 DFVVSNKS
+3483 SSFTVNNNSN
-3491 DRDVIVR
+3491 RDVIAQV
-3498 LEDSAGNDGI
+3498 DDFGGNDGL
-3508 RFTVNGTDISD
+3508 RFTVNGTDISEI
-3519 YVTVSGSDAV
+3519 VPVAGNGEV
-3529 TFKVHND
+3529 TFEVHND
-3536 DISVRDDADVQLY
+3536 DISIRDGVDVQLY
-3549 TAQTGSF
+3549 TAQTGDFS
-3556 NFYVDDAGVVHTTA
+3556 FYVDAGGVVHTTA
-3570 PVIYSR
+3570 PVVYSR

-3602 SGILVWTDFVRSSDD
+3602 SGIRVWTDFVRSSDD
-3617 EDEEPITSELRR
+3617 EDEEFVTSELRR